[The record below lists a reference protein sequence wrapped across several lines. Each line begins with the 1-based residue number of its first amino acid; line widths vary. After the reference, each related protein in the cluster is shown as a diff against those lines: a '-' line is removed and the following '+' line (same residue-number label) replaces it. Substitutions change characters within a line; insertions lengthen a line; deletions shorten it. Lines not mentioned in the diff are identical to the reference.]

1 MGLALDEPRDGDE
14 TYQLEGLS
22 VVIDPFA
29 HKVIKDSGGL
39 TIKHSV
45 FGPVAEL
52 AGASAGSCGC

>member
-22 VVIDPFA
+22 LIIDPFA

-39 TIKHSV
+39 TIKHSL

-52 AGASAGSCGC
+52 AGAGGCSC

>member
-22 VVIDPFA
+22 VVVDPFA

-39 TIKHSV
+39 TIKNSV

-52 AGASAGSCGC
+52 AGASAKSCSC